1 MDYYK
6 SLPPSQLLD
15 QRGSDIIVINPG
27 SANVRIGHASS
38 KAPITV
44 PHCIAHHLWINDKK
58 EGSAKRSSHK
68 GAVGEKWFGT
78 ASLSAARRDER
89 KDILE
94 MVCSQLKLLTSLP
107 ETGKR
112 GQAGTMGGEKFSL
125 VPQNEDTFSWTQV
138 EDESDLVMP
147 ATLNQSFS
155 KSSPKGTPTG
165 EKGEPGIVRPYGG
178 PRVETAALPNTHDV
192 TENGMAMEEDK
203 RSKPFRRYI
212 CGEDSLRIAAGEPY
226 CLHRPMCR
234 GRLNVSTHYSLQQV
248 CDDVYRIW
256 DWILTE
262 KFNLAAK
269 SRRNLSAVIVVPD
282 TLDNREVKELLMVV
296 LRDLQFHSAVVFQ
309 ECVAAT
315 FGNGVSSGCIVNMG
329 AQVTS
334 VMCIEEGV
342 AIPTTRSVLSFGGD
356 DITRCLLWVQQQ
368 RQTWPHIDSDP
379 LHDPLDFQ
387 TLNNLKEAHCSMR
400 EYEQRV
406 ATEIRCRTA
415 GEPTRVYKVS
425 LSALNVPAEGL
436 FYPSLLAPEEYSALT
451 RPWYHVDHEDVA
463 DDSLQEANKRN
474 EAMEPGSVNGNLN
487 GAYVSAGNAEG
498 FPANSE
504 DNMRDRV
511 EELSIG
517 LQQCIVNSILSIGR
531 MDLQKKLFA
540 SIQLVGGVA
549 LTKGLVD
556 AIEER
561 VLHTIPAHESVD
573 TVEVLPNRMDPSTA
587 MWRGGAVLAV
597 LDSGRDLW
605 VQYEDWMDGG
615 VGVGTGRKYRD
626 SNTLHSQAFW
636 YNAMLD

>member
-1 MDYYK
+1 MLQK
-6 SLPPSQLLD
+6 LTQ
-15 QRGSDIIVINPG
+15 
-27 SANVRIGHASS
+27 SS
-38 KAPITV
+38 FFFV
-44 PHCIAHHLWINDKK
+44 LQ
-58 EGSAKRSSHK
+58 
-68 GAVGEKWFGT
+68 FGT
-78 ASLSAARRDER
+78 ALLSAARRDER

-94 MVCSQLKLLTSLP
+94 MVCSQLKLPTSLP

-112 GQAGTMGGEKFSL
+112 GQAGTMGGDKFSL

-147 ATLNQSFS
+147 ATLKQSLS

-178 PRVETAALPNTHDV
+178 PLMETAALPNTHDV

-203 RSKPFRRYI
+203 RSKPFRRNMH
-212 CGEDSLRIAAGEPY
+212 LPEPRY
-226 CLHRPMCR
+226 QLSSPVLNWVWGNIIDVIVGSILLWV
-234 GRLNVSTHYSLQQV
+234 GRLSHT
-248 CDDVYRIW
+248 
-256 DWILTE
+256 
-262 KFNLAAK
+262 
-269 SRRNLSAVIVVPD
+269 
-282 TLDNREVKELLMVV
+282 V
-296 LRDLQFHSAVVFQ
+296 LHGQ

-329 AQVTS
+329 AQFTS

-342 AIPTTRSVLSFGGD
+342 AIPTTRSVRSFGGD
-356 DITRCLLWVQQQ
+356 DITRRLLWVQQQ

-387 TLNNLKEAHCSMR
+387 TLNNLKETHCSMR

-436 FYPSLLAPEEYSALT
+436 FYPSLLAPEEYSALM

-474 EAMEPGSVNGNLN
+474 EAMEPGFVNGNLN

>member
-1 MDYYK
+1 MKKNPLGLGFRVTQSLLLKPDYYK

-68 GAVGEKWFGT
+68 GAVGEKWVCAVPNMITYDYLTEYMLFDSDVCSMLQKLTQSSFFFVLQFGT
-78 ASLSAARRDER
+78 ALLSAAR
-89 KDILE
+89 
-94 MVCSQLKLLTSLP
+94 S
-107 ETGKR
+107 
-112 GQAGTMGGEKFSL
+112 
-125 VPQNEDTFSWTQV
+125 
-138 EDESDLVMP
+138 
-147 ATLNQSFS
+147 
-155 KSSPKGTPTG
+155 
-165 EKGEPGIVRPYGG
+165 
-178 PRVETAALPNTHDV
+178 LPNTHDV

-203 RSKPFRRYI
+203 RSKPFCRYI
-212 CGEDSLRIAAGEPY
+212 CGEDSLRIAADEPY

-248 CDDVYRIW
+248 CNDVYRIW

-334 VMCIEEGV
+334 VMCIQEGV

-387 TLNNLKEAHCSMR
+387 TLNNLKETHCSMR

-436 FYPSLLAPEEYSALT
+436 FYPSLSAPEEYSALM

-474 EAMEPGSVNGNLN
+474 EAMEPGFVNGNLN

-626 SNTLHSQAFW
+626 SNTLHSQVFW

>member
-1 MDYYK
+1 MKKNPLGLGFRVTQSLLLKPDYYK

-68 GAVGEKWFGT
+68 GAVGEKW
-78 ASLSAARRDER
+78 
-89 KDILE
+89 
-94 MVCSQLKLLTSLP
+94 VCALPNMITYDYLTEYMLFDSDVC
-107 ETGKR
+107 
-112 GQAGTMGGEKFSL
+112 TMGGDKFSL

-147 ATLNQSFS
+147 ATLKQSLS
-155 KSSPKGTPTG
+155 KSSPKGTPT
-165 EKGEPGIVRPYGG
+165 
-178 PRVETAALPNTHDV
+178 ALPNTHDV

-212 CGEDSLRIAAGEPY
+212 CGEDSLRIAADEPY

-282 TLDNREVKELLMVV
+282 TLDSREVKELLMVV

-387 TLNNLKEAHCSMR
+387 TLNNLKETHCLMR

-436 FYPSLLAPEEYSALT
+436 FYPSLLAPEEYSALM

-474 EAMEPGSVNGNLN
+474 EAMEPGFVNGNLN

-504 DNMRDRV
+504 ENMRDRV

-573 TVEVLPNRMDPSTA
+573 TVEVLPNRIDPSTA

>member
-1 MDYYK
+1 EQDYYK

-27 SANVRIGHASS
+27 SANVRIGHAFS

-78 ASLSAARRDER
+78 ALLSAARRDER

-94 MVCSQLKLLTSLP
+94 MVCSQLKLPTSLP
-107 ETGKR
+107 ETGK
-112 GQAGTMGGEKFSL
+112 AGTMGSDKFSL
-125 VPQNEDTFSWTQV
+125 APQNEDTFSWTQV

-147 ATLNQSFS
+147 ATLKQSLS

-165 EKGEPGIVRPYGG
+165 R
-178 PRVETAALPNTHDV
+178 
-192 TENGMAMEEDK
+192 MEWPWK
-203 RSKPFRRYI
+203 KTRSKPFRRYI
-212 CGEDSLRIAAGEPY
+212 CGEDSLRIAADEPY
-226 CLHRPMCR
+226 CLHQPMCR

-248 CDDVYRIW
+248 CDDVYKIW

-387 TLNNLKEAHCSMR
+387 TLNNLKETHCSMR
-400 EYEQRV
+400 EYEQHV

-436 FYPSLLAPEEYSALT
+436 FYPSLLAPEEYSALM

-474 EAMEPGSVNGNLN
+474 EAMEPGFVNGNLN

-517 LQQCIVNSILSIGR
+517 LQQFIVNSILSIGR

-615 VGVGTGRKYRD
+615 VGVGTG
-626 SNTLHSQAFW
+626 
-636 YNAMLD
+636 

>member
-1 MDYYK
+1 MKKNPLGLGFRVTQSLLLKPDYYK

-15 QRGSDIIVINPG
+15 QRGFDIIVINPG
-27 SANVRIGHASS
+27 SANVHIGHASS

-58 EGSAKRSSHK
+58 EGSAKRNSQ
-68 GAVGEKWFGT
+68 AQ
-78 ASLSAARRDER
+78 LARNGLGLHCYRQQDVMNAKTFLR
-89 KDILE
+89 WNPE
-94 MVCSQLKLLTSLP
+94 MSWWDFQVCSQLKLPTSLP

-112 GQAGTMGGEKFSL
+112 GQAGTMGGDKFSL

-147 ATLNQSFS
+147 ATLKQSLS

-178 PRVETAALPNTHDV
+178 PLMETAALPNTHDV

-203 RSKPFRRYI
+203 RSKPFRRNMH
-212 CGEDSLRIAAGEPY
+212 LPEPRY
-226 CLHRPMCR
+226 QLSSPVLNWVWGNIIDVIVGSILLWV
-234 GRLNVSTHYSLQQV
+234 GRLSHT
-248 CDDVYRIW
+248 
-256 DWILTE
+256 
-262 KFNLAAK
+262 
-269 SRRNLSAVIVVPD
+269 
-282 TLDNREVKELLMVV
+282 V
-296 LRDLQFHSAVVFQ
+296 LHGQ

-329 AQVTS
+329 HENNAGDKVRVLLCMGLQ
-334 VMCIEEGV
+334 EGV

-356 DITRCLLWVQQQ
+356 DITRRLLWVQQQ

-387 TLNNLKEAHCSMR
+387 TLNNLKETHCSMR

-406 ATEIRCRTA
+406 ATEIRCCTA

-436 FYPSLLAPEEYSALT
+436 FYPSLLAPEEYSALM

-474 EAMEPGSVNGNLN
+474 EAMEPGFVNGNLN